1 MILSVRH
8 AVGQIGE
15 FDILKNQLA
24 NASSDTQRLKIL
36 GDLATAYNF
45 INADTSFLYANEG
58 LILAEKISD
67 PVRVAKMKVLV
78 SAALTIQG
86 NYPLSLNYG
95 LDALSYFER
104 TGDSVNMVMA
114 IGYLNLL
121 YKEMGDYDR
130 ALKNM
135 YATNEMV
142 FRIIPD
148 EDRYSAFA
156 FVFDRAGQSD
166 SAIKYAR
173 KTIEIGRSWSGLQ
186 VALANSFSRIGNADS
201 ALFYYRSA
209 LEESIA
215 KNISKDA
222 TDCYNG
228 IAGVYQRSGKNDSSK
243 YYLKKSI
250 NEKNINSYM
259 LGKLRTF
266 EMLSSIYETENNND
280 SALYYLKNS
289 GIIREKLFSN
299 EKQNAINN
307 LFFTREQQ
315 LAELEKAKQD
325 YESRLKQNLLLS
337 GLLIFILASGLLAWN
352 IRQKQRSL
360 VMIGKEKKEV
370 EVQKSIAENAL
381 EKLKRTQQ
389 QLVQSEKLAS
399 LGELTSGI
407 AHEIQ
412 NPLNFVNN
420 FSELNSELL
429 FEMKNKIKIGNLEE
443 IKIIADDLDS
453 NMEKITF
460 HGKRADAIVK
470 SMLQHSRPSS
480 GQKEPSNINALADE
494 YFRLSY
500 HGIRAKDKSFNATL
514 HTEFDESIGEINIIP
529 QDIGRVLLNI
539 YNNAFYAVSERKRVE
554 PEGYDPKVT
563 VTTRLSGNLVHEGNV
578 NEIQSA
584 IRNPALAGQAP
595 QCVIITITDNGN
607 GIPEEVKNKI
617 FQPFFTTKSAGEGT
631 GLGLSL
637 SYDIVKAHEGSLRVE
652 TKENEYTSFILSLPY
667 KK

>member
-1 MILSVRH
+1 MMKGVFTLLLILSVCH
-8 AVGQIGE
+8 AVGQSGD
-15 FDILKNQLA
+15 FDVLRNQLA

-36 GDLATAYNF
+36 GDIAKEYNF
-45 INADTSFLYANEG
+45 INADTSLLYANEG
-58 LILAEKISD
+58 LNLAEKIND
-67 PVRVAKMKVLV
+67 PARAAKMKILV

-104 TGDSVNMVMA
+104 TNDSVNMVRA
-114 IGYLNLL
+114 IGNLNLL

-135 YATNEMV
+135 YATNDMM

-173 KTIEIGRSWSGLQ
+173 KTIEIGHSWSGLQ
-186 VALANSFSRIGNADS
+186 VALANSFGRTGNLDS

-215 KNISKDA
+215 NNISKDA
-222 TDCYNG
+222 VDCYNG
-228 IAGVYQRSGKNDSSK
+228 IAGIYQKSGKNDSSK

-259 LGKLRTF
+259 LGKLRAF
-266 EMLSSIYETENNND
+266 EMFSNIYEAENNSD

-315 LAELEKAKQD
+315 LAELEKTRQD

-337 GLLIFILASGLLAWN
+337 GLLIFILASGLLTWN

-360 VMIGKEKKEV
+360 VLIGKEKKEV

-389 QLVQSEKLAS
+389 QLIQSEKLAS

-420 FSELNSELL
+420 FSELNLELYSEM
-429 FEMKNKIKIGNLEE
+429 EREIDNGNLTETK
-443 IKIIADDLDS
+443 KIFNYINA
-453 NMEKITF
+453 NNEKILQ

-470 SMLQHSRPSS
+470 SMLKHAQSTS
-480 GQKEPSNINALADE
+480 GRKELTSINALAEE
-494 YFRLSY
+494 YLAISF
-500 HGIRAKDKSFNATL
+500 HGVRSKDKTFNADIIKN
-514 HTEFDESIGEINIIP
+514 FDEGIGIIDVIP
-529 QDIGRVLLNI
+529 QDIGCVLFNI
-539 YNNAFYAVSERKRVE
+539 YNNAFYAVGMKSKSGVDNYFPAVSVSTAKADGKVE
-554 PEGYDPKVT
+554 INI
-563 VTTRLSGNLVHEGNV
+563 S
-578 NEIQSA
+578 
-584 IRNPALAGQAP
+584 
-595 QCVIITITDNGN
+595 DNGA
-607 GIPEEVKNKI
+607 GMKEETMKRI
-617 FQPFFTTKSAGEGT
+617 FQPFFTTKPTGEGT

-637 SYDIVKAHEGSLRVE
+637 SYDIIKAHGGEITVKSKEGE
-652 TKENEYTSFILSLPY
+652 GTTFIISLPG
-667 KK
+667 

>member
-1 MILSVRH
+1 MIFKETPKHAMMRVIITLLIILSVH
-8 AVGQIGE
+8 QAVGQSSDI
-15 FDILKNQLA
+15 DILKNKLA
-24 NASSDTQRLKIL
+24 NASSDTQRISIL
-36 GDLATAYNF
+36 GDLAAAYNF
-45 INADTSFLYANEG
+45 INADTSLLYANEG
-58 LILAEKISD
+58 LKLAEKIND
-67 PVRVAKMKVLV
+67 PARAAKMKIPV

-95 LDALSYFER
+95 LDALSYFEK
-104 TGDSVNMVMA
+104 TGDSVYMVWA
-114 IGYLNLL
+114 IGNLNLL

-142 FRIIPD
+142 FRIVPD

-173 KTIEIGRSWSGLQ
+173 QTIKIGRSWSGLL
-186 VALANSFSRIGNADS
+186 VALANSFARKGYSDS
-201 ALFYYRSA
+201 ALFYYRRA
-209 LEESIA
+209 LEESRA
-215 KNISKDA
+215 NNLSKDIV
-222 TDCYNG
+222 DCYNG
-228 IAGVYQRSGKNDSSK
+228 IAGVYRNSGKNDSSK
-243 YYLKKSI
+243 YYLKNSI

-259 LGKLRTF
+259 LGKLRAF
-266 EMLSSIYETENNND
+266 EMLSNIYETENNSD

-315 LAELEKAKQD
+315 LAELEKARQD

-337 GLLIFILASGLLAWN
+337 GLLIFILASGLLTWN

-360 VMIGKEKKEV
+360 ALIEKEKKEV
-370 EVQKSIAENAL
+370 ELQKSIAENAL
-381 EKLKRTQQ
+381 DKLKRTQQ

-420 FSELNSELL
+420 FSELNMELCAEMGKEIDSGNFSET
-429 FEMKNKIKIGNLEE
+429 KKIFN
-443 IKIIADDLDS
+443 DLYTNS
-453 NMEKITF
+453 EKILQ

-470 SMLQHSRPSS
+470 NMLQHAQSS
-480 GQKEPSNINALADE
+480 GGHKEPTSINVLAEE
-494 YFRLSY
+494 YLRLSL
-500 HGIRAKDKSFNATL
+500 HGVKIKDKTFNADL
-514 HTEFDESIGEINIIP
+514 IKNFDKGIGRIDLVP
-529 QDIGRVLLNI
+529 QEIGRVLFNI
-539 YNNAFYAVSERKRVE
+539 YNNAFYAVAAKVKAGAENYFPAVSVSTKKADGKVE
-554 PEGYDPKVT
+554 
-563 VTTRLSGNLVHEGNV
+563 
-578 NEIQSA
+578 
-584 IRNPALAGQAP
+584 IR
-595 QCVIITITDNGN
+595 ISDNGTGMN
-607 GIPEEVKNKI
+607 GETMKRI
-617 FQPFFTTKSAGEGT
+617 FQPFFTTKPTGEGT

-637 SYDIVKAHEGSLRVE
+637 SYDIIKAHGGEIAVESREGE
-652 TKENEYTSFILSLPY
+652 GTTFIISLPG
-667 KK
+667 